1 MRFQKLIGVFVL
13 ITAIGIL
20 YDKYKNKIGVGIQK
34 EQFNLVE
41 KHLLYGEGSDKPILW
56 IHTEHNKNARHWAS
70 FYSRTNNNLNQP
82 YINMCVETIIKWC
95 GDSFNI
101 CLINDETYEKLLPS
115 WSINLDKL
123 PEPIRTRTRTLGTM
137 KLLSK
142 YGGVI
147 MPNSML
153 MMRDFMPRH
162 KEYLGRKGC
171 YCGEFISRNN
181 TSTLKRLFPS
191 HKLIGCEKEN
201 ETIKKLCNDL
211 EILLSTDNSGS
222 ADFEGHIDKILYKN
236 VKSGMMSL
244 ISGNL
249 IGMKTNED
257 TVILLDDLLKETNID
272 FDKQM
277 FGVYLP
283 KDELLKRRNYEWFV
297 RLNKVQIVAGNS
309 NVSKLFSMSYSN

>member
-1 MRFQKLIGVFVL
+1 MRFQRLLGAFVL

-20 YDKYKNKIGVGIQK
+20 YEKYKNKIGIEFQD
-34 EQFNLVE
+34 ENFNLIQ

-56 IHTEHNKNARHWAS
+56 IHTEHNKNSRHWAS

-123 PEPIRTRTRTLGTM
+123 PEPIRSRTRTLGSM
-137 KLLSK
+137 KLLCK

-153 MMRDFMPRH
+153 MLHDFMPIH

-171 YCGEFISRNN
+171 YCGEFISRNS

-191 HKLIGCEKEN
+191 HRLMGCEKEN
-201 ETIKKLCNDL
+201 ETIKKMCNDM
-211 EILLSTDNSGS
+211 EILLSTDNSGG

-236 VKSGMMSL
+236 VNSGMMSL

-249 IGMKTNED
+249 IGMKTNEGS
-257 TVILLDDLLKETNID
+257 VILLDDLLKETNID
-272 FDKQM
+272 FDRQM

-297 RLNKVQIVAGNS
+297 RSNKVQIVAGNS
-309 NVSKLFSMSYSN
+309 NISKLFTMSYSN